1 MKMNDKKILIED
13 LRLINTCTDE
23 ELEATADY
31 LLTNH
36 QQRVYNYLDD
46 EQNRGLAFHI
56 CGYDGDCQQKFIEN
70 IKFTHNVN
78 VF

>member
-1 MKMNDKKILIED
+1 MNDKKILIED

-23 ELEATADY
+23 ELEVAAEY
-31 LLTNH
+31 LLTRYP
-36 QQRVYNYLDD
+36 QRVGNYLDD
-46 EQNRGLAFHI
+46 ENNLGLVYHI
-56 CGYDGDCQQKFIEN
+56 CGYDGDRQQKFIED

>member
-1 MKMNDKKILIED
+1 MNDKKILIED

-36 QQRVYNYLDD
+36 QQRVYNYLND

-56 CGYDGDCQQKFIEN
+56 CGYDGNSQQKFIEN
-70 IKFTHNVN
+70 IKVSNNVN

>member
-1 MKMNDKKILIED
+1 MNDKKILIED

-23 ELEATADY
+23 ELEVAAEY
-31 LLTNH
+31 LLTRYP
-36 QQRVYNYLDD
+36 QRVGNYLDD
-46 EQNRGLAFHI
+46 ENNLGLAYHI
-56 CGYDGDCQQKFIEN
+56 CGYDGKCQQKFIED